1 MTVSNVID
9 GIKKMV
15 EMMYQLSVLLI
26 PAGGMVSFLVY
37 LFTNAGNLAA
47 AMDTLTAK
55 LNQMA
60 GTLQMSGA
68 TAYLGQAN
76 RIFPWTETL
85 AMVGIL
91 AGTKLTCAMIRI
103 IKSWLP
109 TVN

>member
-1 MTVSNVID
+1 MTVSSVID
-9 GIKKMV
+9 GIKKLA
-15 EMMYQLSVLLI
+15 ELTYQFSVIFI
-26 PAGGMVSFLVY
+26 PTGGLVSFLVY
-37 LFTNAGNLAA
+37 MFSNVGNLAA

-60 GTLQMSGA
+60 GSIQMSGA

-76 RIFPWTETL
+76 RVFPWTEVL
-85 AMVGIL
+85 AMLGIL
-91 AGTKLTCAMIRI
+91 ATTKLSCAMIRI

>member
-1 MTVSNVID
+1 MTVTGALD
-9 GIKKMV
+9 GIKKMA
-15 EMMYQLSVLLI
+15 ELLYQLSLMMI
-26 PAGGMVSFLVY
+26 PAGGLVSFLVY

-60 GTLQMSGA
+60 GSIQMSGA

-76 RIFPWTETL
+76 RVFPWTETL
-85 AMVGIL
+85 GMLGVL
-91 AGTKLTCAMIRI
+91 ATTKLACAMIRI